1 MKENIKK
8 HNLKKKEQTL
18 SEDTKKITF
27 IEYAKSIG
35 PAVIVIAGIIGP
47 GTITTM
53 SVVGSSYGFQALWII
68 AFACLFAYIY
78 QEPATRVTIQTGKSL
93 LEVIRKQI
101 GKPLAIFL
109 FLTVLVGAIAFQAG
123 NFTGAALALNYF
135 VPDISITWWA
145 LTMSVSAL
153 VIVWFGVYK
162 LLENINKVLISL
174 MLIAFV
180 LTAAF
185 SGPDLK
191 SLFVEGF
198 SFRTLGGD
206 YWLILAL
213 LATTMPPNIVLG
225 LSTFIKAKYEN
236 TQIVSKKR
244 ELKLSRFDLRFN
256 MIATLL
262 ISSAIVI
269 SAGAIIYPLGI
280 KVEGAAEMAMQLTPI
295 LGRYAG
301 ILFSLGL
308 WAAAFS
314 SGLYQISLAC
324 RLLNES
330 VGKKLDFTAT
340 RSRIVMVVTSL
351 LPIAIIMAFED
362 VPISIIVTAQ
372 SLNGLALPLV
382 AGVVLYVLNQKEVLG
397 SAVNN
402 KWQNITY
409 SIILFVV
416 SLLALR
422 VFLELFNII

>member
-1 MKENIKK
+1 MKERNKKRDSIKV
-8 HNLKKKEQTL
+8 Q
-18 SEDTKKITF
+18 SASSQDAKKITF
-27 IEYAKSIG
+27 LDYMKSIG

-53 SVVGSSYGFQALWII
+53 SVVGSSFGYQALWII

-78 QEPATRVTIQTGKSL
+78 QEPATRITVQTGMSV
-93 LEVIRKQI
+93 LEGIRKHI

-109 FLTVLVGAIAFQAG
+109 FITVLVGAIAFQAG

-135 VPDISITWWA
+135 VPNISITWWA
-145 LTMSVSAL
+145 LSMSVTAL
-153 VIVWFGVYK
+153 VIVWIGVYK

-185 SGPDLK
+185 SGPDVK

-198 SFRTLGGD
+198 SFSTLGGD

-225 LSTFIKAKYEN
+225 LSTFIKAKYDQ
-236 TQIVSKKR
+236 TPIVSKKR
-244 ELKLSRFDLRFN
+244 ELKLARFDLRFN
-256 MIATLL
+256 MVATVL

-269 SAGAIIYPLGI
+269 SAGAIIHPLGI
-280 KVEGAAEMAMQLTPI
+280 EVEGAADMAMQLTPI

-330 VGKKLDFTAT
+330 IGKKLDFKAT
-340 RSRIVMVVTSL
+340 RSRTVMIITSL

-382 AGVVLYVLNQKEVLG
+382 AGVVLIMANKKDVLG
-397 SAVNN
+397 TAVNN